1 MTDPIQAF
9 DTIAGHFRRY
19 VETAFATQFDSINAE
34 RLALLEKD
42 KVFHRQP
49 WIEPLP
55 EYPSSH
61 KRLADLTESD
71 LPKLSPAERETFKSL
86 AACGLFPADRA
97 LYKHQA
103 EMLRESLAG
112 QHCVITTGTGSGKT
126 ESFLLPL
133 LAQLCREF
141 PHFQA
146 VPQPPSQVHTWWN
159 ETVKKGGVS
168 DEKCIDGKFQL
179 SRNVRQR
186 GHELR
191 PAAVRALVL
200 YPMNALVEDQLTRL
214 RQALDSDRARAWFAQ
229 HGRGNQLYFGRYNS
243 ATPIPGDLWKLDDA
257 GGQVPDVRKIK
268 KLKEELAELAKTS
281 AEIDEYLKSDEFKQ
295 RVAEAKS
302 LGLIPPDP
310 VEIRSFFPRPDG
322 AELRSRFDMQATPPD
337 LLITNF
343 SMLGIMLMRDVDAP
357 VFEQTRQW
365 LEADETHLFHLV
377 VDELHLYRG
386 TPGSEVAYLLRVLLD
401 RLGLDPNHRQ
411 LRILASSASLDG
423 GKESDEFLS
432 KFFGCA
438 ADKFHLVK
446 GAPDALTSAP
456 TEPLPPTPFARLAEA
471 YDVCENTPSDPVF
484 VDTCAEV
491 ADELAR
497 HYALPPLP
505 PTEGRERLL
514 SVLTDDGLDLKTRL
528 LDACTVDGRTRAV
541 ATFRT
546 DGEPDSSLP
555 FFSEKLFGPA
565 TDPDRLR
572 AATRGLLLARGLADA
587 LGTTVDLPRF
597 RLHYFF
603 RNLEGLWASAD
614 PSEAPSGTDQRPV
627 GKLYPSFRIL
637 SEAGNRV
644 FDLLRC
650 ENCGTLFLGGI
661 RHVPEAPD
669 NGESTPDCELLPVSA
684 DLEKAPSRSTTTLI
698 EQRSYQEYAVFWPQG
713 EQEFGLDNK
722 DSKEWKQATMPG
734 NSGVNQKDFEVCW
747 KPARLHI
754 KTGAIKLA
762 DKSNKEAFWQNGY
775 LFTVCRKDGRR
786 ERDVQDWKDPQT
798 NLVQPTHRAMPCVC
812 PACGVNHSKRREE
825 DNKKKTLSSVRGF
838 RTGFAKAAQILAK
851 ELLYQLP
858 PTTQQRKLVVFSDSR
873 EEAASIS
880 NGIERSHF
888 SDLLREVLIEY
899 LQRNVLMGEQIVA
912 ALRGA
917 DADRLAEFRAE
928 HPELVDKLEDLV
940 EQADQ
945 PDNSNASKMQRR
957 ETARQEIAPYLNA
970 TVLVRDLV
978 EVGTDQTAMTPLVR
992 ALVALGVNPGGND
1005 LNVQKAIRR
1014 DGTRPNWWNVIDFE
1028 NQKWKAADR
1037 EFQRDIERSTYK
1049 ELATVFFNRLFFSLE
1064 SSGLGYLTVGRTCE
1078 ELKPFAKSAGLP
1090 AATYQ
1095 EVLDST
1101 GIFRE
1106 VLDSTVRLMGET
1118 RQHNHLDWESEIQVN
1133 IDKWERFKPKTKK
1146 YLKAVAAHYH
1156 LVVGDLGNAVWK
1168 CLREF
1173 NLLDMEKG
1181 VVLEN
1186 LYIRPVSEKAA
1197 VWARPK
1203 SFRYHLHASAGV
1215 CTFSGNFLGEPVTTA
1230 GALRE
1235 KNYLAYHATLQKR
1248 RPIRLHCE
1256 EMTGQTDDQFER
1268 QRHFRD
1274 IFIDEN
1280 ERPYHL
1286 ARQIDLLSVTTTLEV
1301 GVDIGALQAVM
1312 LANMPPQRFNYQQ
1325 RVGRAGRRGQA
1336 YSAILTF
1343 CRGRS
1348 HDEFYFD
1355 NPHKITGDVPPPP
1368 FLTVG
1373 KSENQSIARRL
1384 LAKEVLRRAF
1394 KHVTLTDEDLERTPS
1409 VHGELGTRSNWPA
1422 YRPQVEQWL
1431 SANRPEIQRLVS
1443 QLWPDADPTGQQ
1455 ALTAWVNAELL
1466 ACVNGLSSYGEQNE
1480 IVADD
1485 LGECLAE
1492 GGLFPMFGM
1501 PTTTQNL
1508 FHGAEYNSNAWQVK
1522 TIDRSQDVALSEF
1535 APGSQKTKDKAIH
1548 RVIGFTGTL
1557 VSHRQFGQGAR
1568 LEVMQLKENGQPLD
1582 ALGQTFAVNRWMKRC
1597 PTCGFTRTYREEPA
1611 DAECEACSGEA
1622 APLVIRTPRAFRTD
1636 LSPGRDDRDLEELLS
1651 QRPPILAE
1659 ISKDGSSGTQSKIF
1673 KNCRLMLSETDKAWR
1688 LNTNSDRLFQGQ
1700 FYSTEQT
1707 FPNRNQP
1714 IRLRNQWLVEP
1725 ATGTQSGNYEMEPVH
1740 PQGGIES
1747 IALAAGKT
1755 TEILRLSPQQSVLDV
1770 VLFWENNLGVK
1781 AGYYSAAFLLQRA
1794 LADRLD
1800 VDPGEIEIAD
1810 IVRKDTGQQPLLDKP
1825 QFCAEIILTDQLSNG
1840 SGFVRYL
1847 HDHFEE
1853 LLGEILQPMNSDSFT
1868 FGLLHN
1874 GHRERCHSACYECL
1888 RVYQNMSFHPLL
1900 DWRLGLGLL
1909 RLFQNPAYAFG
1920 ADGNFTT
1927 PEMADWRDLT
1937 NNLKDLFLDSFGD
1950 EFEDASLPGFP
1961 EVSFVKPKRGNR
1973 GLIPI
1978 WHPFWRTA
1986 SQEENTWL
1994 GKLLDAL
2001 TQHNGQTPTRFLDSF
2016 NLLRRMGWSY
2026 QRLKNDD

>member
-103 EMLRESLAG
+103 EMLRVSLAG

-141 PHFQA
+141 PHFQPA
-146 VPQPPSQVHTWWN
+146 PQPPSQVHTWWN

-179 SRNVRQR
+179 SGNVRQR

-200 YPMNALVEDQLTRL
+200 YPMNALVEDQMTRL

-229 HGRGNQLYFGRYNS
+229 HGRGNRLYFGRYNS

-281 AEIDEYLKSDEFKQ
+281 VEIDEYLKSDEFKQ
-295 RVAEAKS
+295 REAEAKS
-302 LGLIPPDP
+302 LRLVPPDP

-343 SMLGIMLMRDVDAP
+343 SMLGIMLMREVDAP
-357 VFEQTRQW
+357 VFEETRKW
-365 LEADETHLFHLV
+365 LEADKNHIFHLV

-411 LRILASSASLDG
+411 LRILASSASLDDG
-423 GKESDEFLS
+423 EESQKFLRD
-432 KFFGCA
+432 FFGHTA
-438 ADKFHLVK
+438 GKFHLVK
-446 GAPDALTSAP
+446 GAPDALPPAP
-456 TEPLPPTPFARLAEA
+456 AEPLPPAPFIRLAEA
-471 YDVCENTPSDPVF
+471 YDASDGKPSDPWF

-491 ADELAR
+491 AGELAR
-497 HYALPPLP
+497 HYGLPLLP

-514 SVLTDDGLDLKTRL
+514 SVLTHDRLDLKTRL
-528 LDACTVDGRTRAV
+528 LDTCTVDGRTRAV

-565 TDPDRLR
+565 TDPDRLQ

-614 PSEAPSGTDQRPV
+614 PSEVPASSDQRPV
-627 GKLYPSFRIL
+627 GKLHPSFRIL

-661 RHVPEAPD
+661 RHVPE
-669 NGESTPDCELLPVSA
+669 ETYDCELLPVSA
-684 DLEKAPSRSTTTLI
+684 NLEKAPSRSTTTLI

-713 EQEFGLDNK
+713 EQEFSLDKYTN
-722 DSKEWKQATMPG
+722 DWRQATMPG
-734 NSGVNQKDFEVCW
+734 NSVDQKEFTGRWE
-747 KPARLHI
+747 PARLHA
-754 KTGAIKLA
+754 KSGAIELFAKA
-762 DKSNKEAFWQNGY
+762 DGNTVWKDGY
-775 LFTVCRKDGRR
+775 LFTVRR
-786 ERDVQDWKDPQT
+786 GDAPRGHDVQDNKDPQT
-798 NLVQPTHRAMPCVC
+798 NLAQPTHRAMPCVC
-812 PACGVNHSKRREE
+812 PACGVNHSKHQEGS
-825 DNKKKTLSSVRGF
+825 KKKMLSSVRGF

-888 SDLLREVLIEY
+888 NDLLREVLIDFLENDVLLGSNIHDAIQAEDHEALARYQAEY
-899 LQRNVLMGEQIVA
+899 PDLTEDVRYLIEKANRMGKSKREQDDIDA
-912 ALRGA
+912 AKNDLNMYLGA
-917 DADRLAEFRAE
+917 
-928 HPELVDKLEDLV
+928 
-940 EQADQ
+940 
-945 PDNSNASKMQRR
+945 S
-957 ETARQEIAPYLNA
+957 I
-970 TVLVRDLV
+970 LVRDLIQITG
-978 EVGTDQTAMTPLVR
+978 ESPKLAPLLGAMAR
-992 ALVALGVNPGGND
+992 IGVNPGGND
-1005 LNVQKAIRR
+1005 IDAQQFRKDDRWVAWYQ
-1014 DGTRPNWWNVIDFE
+1014 TIDFE
-1028 NQKWKAADR
+1028 KLEWKPGTELAS
-1037 EFQRDIERSTYK
+1037 FQESIRRSTYE
-1049 ELATVFFNRLFFSLE
+1049 ELATVFFGRLFFSLE
-1064 SSGLGYLTVGRTCE
+1064 STGLGYLTVGHTDE
-1078 ELKPFAKSAGLP
+1078 ELTPFATSAGLAP
-1090 AATYQ
+1090 KT
-1095 EVLDST
+1095 
-1101 GIFRE
+1101 FRE

-1118 RQHNHLDWESEIQVN
+1118 FQHNHPDRETDFQINITDWE
-1133 IDKWERFKPKTKK
+1133 KFKPQTRK
-1146 YLKAVAAHYH
+1146 YLKAVASHH
-1156 LVVGDLGNAVWK
+1156 SLVVGDLGNAVWK
-1168 CLREF
+1168 FLCKFDLLRM
-1173 NLLDMEKG
+1173 DKG
-1181 VVLEN
+1181 LVLEN
-1186 LYIRPVSEKAA
+1186 LYIRPVSEKAD

-1215 CTFSGNFLGEPVTTA
+1215 CTFSGKPLGEPITTA
-1230 GALRE
+1230 RALRE

-1248 RPIRLHCE
+1248 QPIRLHCE

-1274 IFIDEN
+1274 IFIDKN
-1280 ERPYHL
+1280 ERRYHL
-1286 ARQIDLLSVTTTLEV
+1286 AKQIDLLSVTTTLEV

-1373 KSENQSIARRL
+1373 KPENQSIARRL

-1394 KHVTLTDEDLERTPS
+1394 GNKNVTLTDEDLERTPS
-1409 VHGELGTRSNWPA
+1409 VHGELGTRNNWPS
-1422 YRPQVEQWL
+1422 YRPKVEQWL
-1431 SANRPEIQRLVS
+1431 SANQPEVQRLVA
-1443 QLWPDADPTGQQ
+1443 QLWSDTKPGDQE
-1455 ALTAWVNAELL
+1455 ALTAWVNGELL
-1466 ACVNGLSSYGEQNE
+1466 ACVDRLSSYDEQNE
-1480 IVADD
+1480 TVADD

-1508 FHGAEYNSNAWQVK
+1508 FHGAEYNQNAWQLK
-1522 TIDRSQDVALSEF
+1522 AIDRSQDVALSEF

-1557 VSHRQFGQGAR
+1557 VSRRQVGQGAR

-1597 PTCGFTRTYREEPA
+1597 PTCGFTRTYRDEP
-1611 DAECEACSGEA
+1611 DAECEACSGDA
-1622 APLVIRTPRAFRTD
+1622 TPLVIRTPRAFRTD

-1659 ISKDGSSGTQSKIF
+1659 ISKDGSSGAQSKTF
-1673 KNCRLMLSETDKAWR
+1673 KNCRLVLSETDKAWR
-1688 LNTNSDRLFQGQ
+1688 LNTNSDRLFKGR
-1700 FYSTEQT
+1700 FYSTEQK
-1707 FPNRNQP
+1707 FPNRDYRVTLHDQWLAEPATSTKNENTDYEM
-1714 IRLRNQWLVEP
+1714 RLRN
-1725 ATGTQSGNYEMEPVH
+1725 
-1740 PQGGIES
+1740 PQGNEEL

-1755 TEILRLSPQQSVLDV
+1755 TEILRLSPKQSTLDV

-1800 VDPGEIEIAD
+1800 VDPSEIEIAD
-1810 IVRKDTGQQPLLDKP
+1810 IVRKDTEQPPLFGKD
-1825 QFCAEIILTDQLSNG
+1825 QYCAEIILTDQLANG

-1853 LLGEILQPMNSDSFT
+1853 VLGEILQPTDADSFT
-1868 FGLLHN
+1868 FGILSDS
-1874 GHRERCHSACYECL
+1874 HRQSCHSACYECL
-1888 RVYQNMSFHPLL
+1888 RVYQNMNFHPLL

-1909 RLFQNPAYAFG
+1909 RLFQNPDYAFG
-1920 ADGNFTT
+1920 ADGNFTD
-1927 PEMADWRDLT
+1927 PELADWMELT
-1937 NNLKDLFLDSFGD
+1937 KKLKELFLNSFGD
-1950 EFEDASLPGFP
+1950 EFEDASLPGFS
-1961 EVSFVKPKRGNR
+1961 EVSFVKPKRGK
-1973 GLIPI
+1973 GELIPI
-1978 WHPFWRTA
+1978 WHPFWRTT

-2001 TQHNGQTPTRFLDSF
+2001 AQYNGQNRTRFLDSF